1 MFSALY
7 PKRYRVCLQCE
18 TFEAQRPKKN
28 QSRVLTPER
37 YDEYPPVLLIQETPS
52 FPLHSP
58 NLLRTRELHQPLRFT
73 LKIISADYL
82 KSACQVSASSLRWKL
97 LGTRLFKY
105 LSDFLCQ
112 LNSLLTLGTWDRPVM
127 TIPVFA
133 PSMRCVFARLWL
145 VDVNSSVHGQFDIV
159 TTDETVKLRLP
170 LVEFY
175 SFKIRKCWC
184 ALALFLSIVKWRLLL
199 RENYILISPLN
210 GQNFYG
216 KITENKTRVNES
228 VKSFVRSISNH

>member
-1 MFSALY
+1 M
-7 PKRYRVCLQCE
+7 
-18 TFEAQRPKKN
+18 
-28 QSRVLTPER
+28 
-37 YDEYPPVLLIQETPS
+37 
-52 FPLHSP
+52 
-58 NLLRTRELHQPLRFT
+58 
-73 LKIISADYL
+73 
-82 KSACQVSASSLRWKL
+82 SASSLRWKL

-112 LNSLLTLGTWDRPVM
+112 LNSLLTLGTWDRAVI

-133 PSMRCVFARLWL
+133 PSMRSVFARLWL

-175 SFKIRKCWC
+175 SFKIRECWW

-199 RENYILISPLN
+199 LENCILISPLN
-210 GQNFYG
+210 GQNFNG
-216 KITENKTRVNES
+216 KIKTELEWTRVWNL
-228 VKSFVRSISNH
+228 SFAPFQTTKIFMKVALIVIVLLIGDEDDLNSCFLTTPLTSKRGWNSIKTAENSTLKCRQISALLKRLVLMHLEKLANVLK